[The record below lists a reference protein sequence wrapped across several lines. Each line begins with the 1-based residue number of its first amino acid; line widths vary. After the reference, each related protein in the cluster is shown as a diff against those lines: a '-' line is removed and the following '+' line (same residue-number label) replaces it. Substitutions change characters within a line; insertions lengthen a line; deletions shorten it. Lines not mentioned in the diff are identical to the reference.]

1 MNLLA
6 KRIIP
11 CLDIHD
17 GKVVKGINF
26 VGLKT
31 MGEPAEMASFYN
43 EAGADELTLLD
54 ISATHQNR
62 KTMIEVI
69 KAVNKVTFIPL
80 TVGGGIKSL
89 NEMHDLLHAGADK
102 ISLNSAAIKNPNLIA
117 EGAKRFGM
125 QCIVVAIDI
134 KKREYTTNK
143 WEVYINGGREKTG
156 IELQE
161 WIKTACEMGAG
172 EILLTS
178 MDTDGTKSGYDI
190 EALKTLRELTDI
202 PIVASGGAGTK
213 EHILEIF
220 EQDIADAAL
229 AASIF
234 HLNEVKINEVK
245 EYLSYHHIPV
255 RL

>member
-17 GKVVKGINF
+17 GKVVKGVNF

-31 MGEPAEMASFYN
+31 MGEPVEMARFYN
-43 EAGADELTLLD
+43 EAGADELALLD

-80 TVGGGIKSL
+80 TVGGGIRSL
-89 NEMHDLLHAGADK
+89 DEMYDLLHAGADK

-134 KKREYTTNK
+134 KKREDTTNE

-156 IELQE
+156 IEVQE
-161 WIKTACEMGAG
+161 WVKIACEMGAG

-190 EALKTLRELTDI
+190 EALKTLRGLTNI

-245 EYLSYHHIPV
+245 EYLSHYHIPV

>member
-17 GKVVKGINF
+17 GKVVKGVNF

-31 MGEPAEMASFYN
+31 MGEPVEMARFYN
-43 EAGADELTLLD
+43 EAGADELALLD

-62 KTMIEVI
+62 KTIIEVI

-80 TVGGGIKSL
+80 TVGGGIRSL
-89 NEMHDLLHAGADK
+89 DEMHNLLHAGADK

-134 KKREYTTNK
+134 KKREDATNE
-143 WEVYINGGREKTG
+143 WEVYVNGGREKTG
-156 IELQE
+156 IEVQE
-161 WIKTACEMGAG
+161 WVKIACEMGAG

-190 EALKTLRELTDI
+190 KALRTLRELTNI

-234 HLNEVKINEVK
+234 HLNEIKINEVK
-245 EYLSYHHIPV
+245 EYLSHYHIPV

>member
-17 GKVVKGINF
+17 GKVVKGVNF

-31 MGEPAEMASFYN
+31 MGEPVEMARFYN
-43 EAGADELTLLD
+43 EAGADELALLD

-80 TVGGGIKSL
+80 TVGGGIRSL
-89 NEMHDLLHAGADK
+89 DEMYDLLHAGADK

-134 KKREYTTNK
+134 KKREDATNE

-156 IELQE
+156 IEVQE
-161 WIKTACEMGAG
+161 WVKIACEMGAG

-190 EALKTLRELTDI
+190 EALKTLRGLTNI

-245 EYLSYHHIPV
+245 EYLSHYHIPV